1 MEPDELKVETKR
13 VLIDRRE
20 REKKKQQHKS

>member
-1 MEPDELKVETKR
+1 LKR

-20 REKKKQQHKS
+20 KNKNKNKNKTAEMAA